1 MNDTTKE
8 YHGKN
13 TYTNNVVCNAV
24 RLGGS
29 WNLVTNQGGIPQGEV
44 APSAAHSNLKCKI
57 LNIFTC
63 HGPILTFHLFSLFRF
78 KLNETVTLTFNLT
91 QLFYFQNISFLFPAN
106 KSKHTASN
114 LKSLKQH
121 KLGGGNLIFIF
132 RRDFPYEGNQGNVD
146 TPLHTMNT
154 KHQVLNKNMNL

>member
-63 HGPILTFHLFSLFRF
+63 HALILIFHLF
-78 KLNETVTLTFNLT
+78 TLTFNLT

-114 LKSLKQH
+114 LKSLKRH

-146 TPLHTMNT
+146 TPLHTMKT